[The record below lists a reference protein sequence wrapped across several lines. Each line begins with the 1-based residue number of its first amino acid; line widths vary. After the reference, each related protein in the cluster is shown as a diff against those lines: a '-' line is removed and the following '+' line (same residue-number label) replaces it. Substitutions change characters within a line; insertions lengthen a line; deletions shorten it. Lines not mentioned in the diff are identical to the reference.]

1 LTKSTLATDLPITK
15 VTEQRNT
22 CPVYGGSDLPQSTV
36 FTLRRSGISSRARDL
51 AIQLLVIVRERNDR
65 RISFRA
71 NCPKDQV
78 MDRQEVGKLG
88 EKAAQKFLKKRG
100 YRIRETGFRCRHGEI
115 DIVAQKKDYLVF
127 VEVRTKS
134 NLDFGTPEE
143 SITQAKKER
152 LIASALTYTGNHQNI
167 PSLWRIDVV
176 AIELDDKGKTKRI
189 EHIENAIEQVS
200 RFNC

>member
-1 LTKSTLATDLPITK
+1 M
-15 VTEQRNT
+15 N
-22 CPVYGGSDLPQSTV
+22 
-36 FTLRRSGISSRARDL
+36 
-51 AIQLLVIVRERNDR
+51 
-65 RISFRA
+65 
-71 NCPKDQV
+71 
-78 MDRQEVGKLG
+78 RQEVGKLG
-88 EKAAQKFLKKRG
+88 EEAARKFLKKRG

-115 DIVAQKKDYLVF
+115 DIIAQKKDYLVF

-152 LIASALTYTGNHQNI
+152 LIASSLTYTSTHQDL
-167 PSLWRIDVV
+167 PPLWRIDVV

-189 EHIENAIEQVS
+189 ELIENAIEQGS